1 MLFGTKPKE
10 IIFKRFSSHKKKV
23 PPRNCSG
30 TFLSFYCL
38 AAGGLLPCG
47 IFADGL
53 FVAGMFGLLRCIS
66 LTNSLLN

>member
-10 IIFKRFSSHKKKV
+10 IIFKRFSSHKKV
-23 PPRNCSG
+23 PLQLRGG